1 MYQLA
6 QPNQIEKQNGLQ
18 ESRDHFRNNMSSRTG
33 THANTP
39 SPPTASTAPAARARR
54 SAKGVV
60 FTPSLQVHRYPPAVW
75 GEEEE
80 DDEDVEWDDEGYEGE
95 DRDSGATP
103 RTAALL
109 RDLDDA
115 AVLVGECGGH
125 RPVVRFVKPSPF
137 CGEQASG
144 DLAMRV
150 LHNQLS
156 SKRIL
161 RPRFEIDY
169 SC

>member
-80 DDEDVEWDDEGYEGE
+80 DDEDDVEALE
-95 DRDSGATP
+95 DSLQR
-103 RTAALL
+103 L
-109 RDLDDA
+109 RDADEA
-115 AVLVGECGGH
+115 TRRMTREEYVHYSEC
-125 RPVVRFVKPSPF
+125 R
-137 CGEQASG
+137 QASFTFRKSG
-144 DLAMRV
+144 CGA
-150 LHNQLS
+150 S
-156 SKRIL
+156 S
-161 RPRFEIDY
+161 
-169 SC
+169 SATACS